1 MSRRLARAAIRV
13 IDEYLD
19 PIVKEGKPMTTDAGL
34 AIDLED
40 GIATVT
46 ICQPERKN
54 ALTKPMWAEL
64 SRMIADLSARED
76 LRCVVIRGGAGAGF
90 GAGADIHEFVRERR
104 GFNKARDYGL
114 LHAEALQNIQSCQ
127 HPVIA
132 AIDGVCVG
140 ASMVLAAACDFR
152 IAADDTRFMMPPMKL
167 GATLGYP
174 ELQILL
180 DVLGRATLMEVLF
193 EGQMFDAARA
203 LQVGFVSHVVTLENF
218 ENEIENVASRISRGA
233 PISQRMHKKMI
244 NRLVEGGTISPR
256 EFDDGYLAFD
266 SDDFEE
272 GYSAFL
278 EKRKPLFQGR

>member
-1 MSRRLARAAIRV
+1 MMTDTGLIAD
-13 IDEYLD
+13 ID
-19 PIVKEGKPMTTDAGL
+19 A
-34 AIDLED
+34 
-40 GIATVT
+40 GIATVR
-46 ICQPERKN
+46 IHQPERKN

-64 SRMIADLSARED
+64 SRMIVDLGARDD

-104 GFNKARDYGL
+104 GFNKARDYGM
-114 LHAEALQNIQSCQ
+114 LHAEALQNIQSCI

-152 IAADDTRFMMPPMKL
+152 IAADDARFMMPPMKL

-180 DVLGRATLMEVLF
+180 DVLGRATLLEVLF

-203 LQVGFVSHVVTLENF
+203 RQIGFVSHVVSLADF
-218 ENEIENVASRISRGA
+218 EGEIANVSNRIARGA

-244 NRLVEGGTISPR
+244 NRLTEGGSISGR
-256 EFDDGYLAFD
+256 EFDEAYIAFD
-266 SDDFEE
+266 SNDFEE

-278 EKRKPLFQGR
+278 EKRKPVFQGR